1 MGITRRQFI
10 RRTGL
15 ATAGA
20 LGGPGLFGTSFARQ
34 ALADTIGDRFL
45 VVFYLDGG
53 NDGLN
58 TIVPHD
64 NVGGLRTAYELAR
77 KTGSGG
83 LQLTPGDLLLPVSAF
98 KDPNTN
104 SQLGFHP
111 GLGGFKDL
119 YDQGRLAVVQG
130 CGYPEYDLS
139 HDVSTLIWE
148 SGFPLGSGGLPG
160 GTGWVGRHLALEYGG
175 SDIPA
180 VNIARSIAGE
190 FKQASTSVLAIRRLD
205 RFGFPYDPYNH
216 GDTSAKRDAFAAL
229 YNTASLGAQA
239 AVSFI
244 GDAGQ
249 ATLTSSESYPA
260 LDDAYEN
267 ERPEWDEL
275 YDEIDRGSARD
286 LREIAK
292 IIYGVANGAPGV
304 NARFFQARNGG
315 YDTHADQGGA
325 ETSSH
330 HYDLHKEV
338 GDSLKVFYDD
348 LDDMGVAD
356 KVCTVVWS
364 EFSRRIEQN
373 DNGTDH
379 GSQGPMFIIG
389 DGVNGGIYGNH
400 PNIDPLALDQD
411 GNTEYTQDAN
421 PFRSTDFRDVYGT
434 VLKHWLNMDP
444 GTILGSV
451 LPIDSGDP
459 AYYWT
464 QENFDLGFL

>member
-20 LGGPGLFGTSFARQ
+20 LGGPGLFGTSFVRQ

-119 YDQGRLAVVQG
+119 YDQGRLAVVQS
-130 CGYPEYDLS
+130 CGYPDYDLS

-160 GTGWVGRHLALEYGG
+160 GTGWVGRHLAFEYGG

-325 ETSSH
+325 ETDSH

-348 LDDMGVAD
+348 LADMGVAD